1 MSQKANPTLI
11 GLFIVIGLVLGVA
24 GILLFSSAKLFT
36 ATHEYV
42 LYFDSS
48 LNGLNES
55 APVKYRG
62 VTIGSVKRVMI
73 HFNQATNDFSMP
85 VIIEIQDN
93 LFRGRLGKEVLSKD
107 ISNVETGISR
117 GLRAT
122 LEAESL
128 LTGVLYVNLD
138 TIENGPPPRHHQI
151 KPLYAEI
158 PTQTPEIQQLMKNL
172 ARLDIKG
179 LEEKITALATNI
191 SSTLDNLNT
200 RGMSQQVTNLLTSL
214 NRLVTSPEITNTL
227 AVLPGTVAQYRLLAE
242 KLNSR
247 VDPLADNVTNTLA
260 QATQTLMQ
268 LRGGMQDL
276 RAFLSPDSPVRNDLG
291 LALEQIATAAQSISA
306 LADFLHAHPNALITG
321 RADPDQKP

>member
-1 MSQKANPTLI
+1 MSQKANSTLI

-36 ATHEYV
+36 STHEFV

-93 LFRGRLGKEVLSKD
+93 LFRDRLDHGVVFKDLGTVATDINRELS
-107 ISNVETGISR
+107 
-117 GLRAT
+117 AT
-122 LEAESL
+122 LETESL

-138 TIENGPPPRHHQI
+138 IVSDSGPVRYHQL
-151 KPLYAEI
+151 KPLYTEI

-172 ARLDIKG
+172 ARLDIRG
-179 LEEKITALATNI
+179 LEEKI
-191 SSTLDNLNT
+191 STLTTNLSATLENLNV
-200 RGMSQQVTNLLTSL
+200 REINRQVTNLLTSL
-214 NRLVTSPEITNTL
+214 NHLVNSPDLTNTL
-227 AVLPGTVAQYRLLAE
+227 AALPGTVAQYRLLAE
-242 KLNSR
+242 KLSRR
-247 VDPLADNVTNTLA
+247 VDPLADDMTNTLA
-260 QATQTLMQ
+260 QATQTLVQ
-268 LRGGMQDL
+268 LRGGVQNL
-276 RAFLSPDSPVRNDLG
+276 RAMLSPDSPERNDLSRT
-291 LALEQIATAAQSISA
+291 LEQLSTAAQSISA
-306 LADFLHAHPNALITG
+306 LADFLHNHPSALITG
-321 RADPDQKP
+321 RAVPDKKP